1 MGKNI
6 KRPVTRGRAKVPVV
20 MQLEALECGAACL
33 AMVLAYYGKW
43 IPLEQVR
50 RDCGVSRDGSN
61 ARNLLRA
68 ARNYGLTAKGY
79 RFEPEDLQTHGQF
92 PCILHWNFNHF
103 VVLCGFHR
111 GQALLNGPARGTC
124 AVSME
129 EFDKSFTCMCLQFE
143 AGGGLPARGAAQE
156 HAVLRPAEA
165 ERGGGRRGLRGADR
179 RHRLPLRHHQ
189 PRLLPDFPGPAPHRG
204 EPGVAGSLPAGPGLH
219 GRGDGGADSRRVAGH
234 GGPVHH
240 RHAPGLSGLPGGF
253 HGPASQLIGA
263 GQTLQEMRPQMERVE
278 DVMDYP
284 SDTEAAP
291 QEAETSGKLSGALG
305 GTYTQL
311 ILNE

>member
-68 ARNYGLTAKGY
+68 ARNYGLTAKGC
-79 RFEPEDLQTHGQF
+79 RFEPEDLQTYGQF

-129 EFDKSFTCMCLQFE
+129 EFDKSFTCVCLQFE
-143 AGGGLPARGAAQE
+143 AGEDFRPEGRPKSMLSFARRRLKGA
-156 HAVLRPAEA
+156 
-165 ERGGGRRGLRGADR
+165 GA
-179 RHRLPLRHHQ
+179 PW
-189 PRLLPDFPGPAPHRG
+189 P
-204 EPGVAGSLPAGPGLH
+204 
-219 GRGDGGADSRRVAGH
+219 SRR
-234 GGPVHH
+234 
-240 RHAPGLSGLPGGF
+240 
-253 HGPASQLIGA
+253 
-263 GQTLQEMRPQMERVE
+263 
-278 DVMDYP
+278 
-284 SDTEAAP
+284 
-291 QEAETSGKLSGALG
+291 
-305 GTYTQL
+305 
-311 ILNE
+311 